1 MPLLLS
7 STLAQASRGQ
17 NCLLLQSS
25 SAQTC
30 LPVLRAIIK
39 QACERP
45 RETTILFC
53 FLYPP
58 ASILGGPARPRPLP
72 GRVRVVDRTANVP
85 GYDPDAPDLPA
96 DEWRARLKRD
106 VLEAVRNGALPPSPV
121 PVPVFRRDS
130 RVSEY

>member
-1 MPLLLS
+1 MPSLLS
-7 STLAQASRGQ
+7 SIVAPSPRGPP
-17 NCLLLQSS
+17 LVLLQSS
-25 SAQTC
+25 AAQTC
-30 LPVLRAIIK
+30 LPVLRAMAA
-39 QACERP
+39 QARGAVVLLC
-45 RETTILFC
+45 L
-53 FLYPP
+53 LYPP

-72 GRVRVVDRTANVP
+72 DRVRVVDRTANVP

-96 DEWRARLKRD
+96 GEWRAHLKRD